1 MRRIWVADDD
11 DLELQ
16 FIEELLADEG
26 DLSAVPMAGA
36 TLVARLDEGAIP
48 DALLVDEAI
57 IQPSLRRWDDRYL
70 LPALRLVDRIV
81 LIASHGA
88 LLPHDVRRELPEVQS
103 LIRPLAGH
111 ALVDAFRWL
120 DRYSDDVSWTV
131 RQEPLAVP
139 RASSAL
145 QEELAREESEY
156 GRHWPARAYPGET
169 DEERAWRKR
178 GQWAPEYQ

>member
-1 MRRIWVADDD
+1 MRRIWIADDD

-16 FIEELLADEG
+16 FIEELLVEEPE
-26 DLSAVPMAGA
+26 LSAVPMAGA

-57 IQPSLRRWDDRYL
+57 VQPSLRRWDDRYL

-81 LIASHGA
+81 LIASHGVV
-88 LLPHDVRRELPEVQS
+88 LPQDLRSELSGVQS
-103 LIRPLAGH
+103 LIRPLDYH
-111 ALVDAFRWL
+111 VLVDALRWL

-131 RQEPLAVP
+131 RHEPVAAP
-139 RASSAL
+139 AGSSAV

-169 DEERAWRKR
+169 EEERAWRKR